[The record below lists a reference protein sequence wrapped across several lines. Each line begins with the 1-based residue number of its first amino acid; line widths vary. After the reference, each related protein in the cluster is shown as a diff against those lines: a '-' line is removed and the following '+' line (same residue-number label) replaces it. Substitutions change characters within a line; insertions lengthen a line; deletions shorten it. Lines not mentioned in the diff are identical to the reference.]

1 MDLRAVFFDIDD
13 TLYSTST
20 FAARA
25 RRRAVEAMVTA
36 GLDVPVEDAMRELDE
51 VVREFTS
58 NYGHHYDKLVLRLSE
73 SLRPGVHPA
82 VIVAAGVIAYHHT
95 KDELAPFP
103 DAVGILDALRETDL
117 ILGVI
122 SNGLTVKQAE
132 KLIRLDLHR
141 FLSPGALF
149 ISEEIGVAKPHP
161 KIFLLACE
169 SVGVDPKEALYVGDN
184 PEKDVDPA
192 HEAGLITC
200 LRRGEGK
207 HASSRGQQK
216 ADFVVEDLRDLLPKL
231 AKRFGIACG

>member
-25 RRRAVEAMVTA
+25 RRRAVEALVTT
-36 GLDVPVEDAMRELDE
+36 GIDVPVEDAVRELDE

-58 NYGHHYDKLVLRLSE
+58 NYGHHYDKLVLRLSK

-82 VIVAAGVIAYHHT
+82 VVVAAGVIAYHRT

-103 DAVGILDALRETDL
+103 DALGILDALRGTGL

-169 SVGVDPKEALYVGDN
+169 SVGVDPAEALYVGDN

-192 HEAGLITC
+192 HEAGLMTC
-200 LRRGEGK
+200 LRRGKGK
-207 HASSRGQQK
+207 HGRSRGRQK
-216 ADFVVEDLRDLLPKL
+216 ADFVVEDLRDLLPRL
-231 AKRFGIACG
+231 EERFGIVCD